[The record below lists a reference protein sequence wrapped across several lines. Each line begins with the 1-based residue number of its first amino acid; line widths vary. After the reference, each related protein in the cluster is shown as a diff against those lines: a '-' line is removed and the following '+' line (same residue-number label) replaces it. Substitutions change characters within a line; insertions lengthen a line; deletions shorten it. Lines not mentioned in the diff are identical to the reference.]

1 MFELQSI
8 SFSLPDRTLLR
19 PLSLSIAHGRSDRA

>member
-1 MFELQSI
+1 MFELQSD
-8 SFSLPDRTLLR
+8 SLPDRTLLR